1 MPNLVYPNQHIDA
14 GTRWFKRDHVIV
26 PHIVKITFNLDIEST
41 DKRCI
46 FDNVSRAM
54 VKKVLIFGSQEID
67 VVNNTRILSI

>member
-26 PHIVKITFNLDIEST
+26 PYIVKITFNLDIEST
-41 DKRCI
+41 DKICI
-46 FDNVSRAM
+46 FDNVSRAV
-54 VKKVLIFGSQEID
+54 VKKVLIFGTQEID